1 MAPTPEY
8 TALLAIIRNEIKSW
22 SSLQV
27 AIEQGMG
34 GPAAREKEEWMVDV
48 IANYCKDEGSSLDQ
62 YELEEY
68 VETIIDNEFD
78 TIIEDGSLSIFARK
92 IVNFRQQQNWANL
105 QT

>member
-8 TALLAIIRNEIKSW
+8 LALVNAIRDEIKAW

-34 GPAAREKEEWMVDV
+34 GPEAREKEEWMVGV

-62 YELEEY
+62 YDLQEY

-78 TIIEDGSLSIFARK
+78 TIIEDGSISLFSRR
-92 IVNFRQQQNWANL
+92 IVTFRQQQNWSAL
-105 QT
+105 